1 MLVIWN
7 LEISWDEEET
17 SITEV
22 KYSGKCFLR
31 AQRSCVPKIAKVVP
45 FAAAGLGNVLRVT
58 GFEGKKVSWIVAE
71 AWHHERPGKAIGEG
85 AASFAVDG
93 PGLKGSCK
101 EVEAWHHEEPMRGH
115 W

>member
-17 SITEV
+17 STTEV

-45 FAAAGLGNVLRVT
+45 CAAAVLGNV
-58 GFEGKKVSWIVAE
+58 
-71 AWHHERPGKAIGEG
+71 
-85 AASFAVDG
+85 
-93 PGLKGSCK
+93 
-101 EVEAWHHEEPMRGH
+101 
-115 W
+115 